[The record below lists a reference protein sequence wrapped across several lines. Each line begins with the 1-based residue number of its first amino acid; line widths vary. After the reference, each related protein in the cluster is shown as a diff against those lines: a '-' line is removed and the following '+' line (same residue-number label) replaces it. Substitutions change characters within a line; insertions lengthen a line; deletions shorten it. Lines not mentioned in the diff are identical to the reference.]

1 MFDILGDVP
10 YLVFTR
16 HFINLFT
23 EFPEKIIAT
32 AIMDLLFAYG
42 SGYTKSTLTES
53 EIDIGVENKLCRT
66 SQLLI
71 SIALAMTRQVLY
83 KYKLN
88 KKIPERMTMD

>member
-1 MFDILGDVP
+1 
-10 YLVFTR
+10 
-16 HFINLFT
+16 
-23 EFPEKIIAT
+23 
-32 AIMDLLFAYG
+32 MDLLFAYG

-88 KKIPERMTMD
+88 K

>member
-1 MFDILGDVP
+1 
-10 YLVFTR
+10 
-16 HFINLFT
+16 
-23 EFPEKIIAT
+23 
-32 AIMDLLFAYG
+32 MDLLFAYG

-71 SIALAMTRQVLY
+71 SIALTMTRQVLY

-88 KKIPERMTMD
+88 KKIPERMTMDSFEDELVG

>member
-10 YLVFTR
+10 DLVFTR

-23 EFPEKIIAT
+23 EFPEKIIAI

-53 EIDIGVENKLCRT
+53 EIDVDVEDKLCRT

-88 KKIPERMTMD
+88 K